1 MKMKIKTLI
10 AALFC
15 IALFSDLFPHI
26 LPGTDSMQT
35 YDFYVKEKNK

>member
-10 AALFC
+10 AAIFC

-26 LPGTDSMQT
+26 LPGTDSVQT
-35 YDFYVKEKNK
+35 YDYYTELKVH